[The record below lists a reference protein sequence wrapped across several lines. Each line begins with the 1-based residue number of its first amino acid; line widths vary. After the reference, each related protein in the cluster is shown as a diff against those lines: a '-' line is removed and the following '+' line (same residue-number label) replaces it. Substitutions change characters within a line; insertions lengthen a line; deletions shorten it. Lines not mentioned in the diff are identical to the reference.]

1 MAIAHLTRRL
11 DKIESKALANH
22 PRIVFVKAMI
32 PSEAQIQGASIFF
45 LDQEYHFEGTDI
57 EEILSDAEAAF
68 IPLLGCIAC
77 ELAFVEWI
85 LTWPVVD

>member
-32 PSEAQIQGASIFF
+32 PRSFN
-45 LDQEYHFEGTDI
+45 L
-57 EEILSDAEAAF
+57 
-68 IPLLGCIAC
+68 LLGSGVSI
-77 ELAFVEWI
+77 
-85 LTWPVVD
+85 